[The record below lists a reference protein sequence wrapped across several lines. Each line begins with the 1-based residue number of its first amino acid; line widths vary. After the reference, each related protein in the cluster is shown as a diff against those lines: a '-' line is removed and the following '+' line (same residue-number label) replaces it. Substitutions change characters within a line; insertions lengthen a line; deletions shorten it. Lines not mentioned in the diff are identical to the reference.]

1 MTTATTTRRIRGRT
15 LAAGALAASA
25 VAAGIGMATAGPAA
39 ANVYN
44 LAPINGVQAFGIG
57 PFATQWDCTTYASS
71 VKDWG
76 QKSSPRFGTC
86 VYDQGAGGWLILS
99 KYAQ

>member
-1 MTTATTTRRIRGRT
+1 MPTATTTRRIHRRAIAGV
-15 LAAGALAASA
+15 LAAGAVS
-25 VAAGIGMATAGPAA
+25 AGIGLATAGPAA
-39 ANVYN
+39 ANVYDI
-44 LAPINGVQAFGIG
+44 APINGVQAFGIG